1 MQQIPKSFFLFFALL
16 MCGGYIFTF
25 TLHDEISAEISEVP
39 DEMNPSKEED
49 FQTLEIQTLE
59 RENKAFRLPGVKNQT
74 WGFVLI
80 ESPISGLG
88 DRFRAVVLG
97 YHLAKLLN
105 RSFKIDGLRMWKS
118 EDEYL
123 DTNVVN
129 WRMTESEKLWMK
141 SEDRTREIF
150 MEINWKPPLEYD
162 KIDFERLRD
171 VEIIVIVTNIVRM
184 NLVAANPILK
194 TSPHYEDFNEL
205 HQKGVLYSQ
214 ALSNLFKPG
223 KRVLPHLEKIQR
235 EHWPTIDTFR
245 IGVHLRSG
253 DNPTL
258 ISNSR
263 KRAHFDDDSMQCLVM
278 TAISIWKEKMK
289 SSEYKHVTFFV
300 TADQIDYEEDFI
312 QRIKSHG
319 YKIFSNKNLGDAR
332 HISSKS
338 ADQLRTFVD
347 WWTMVNLHT
356 IIMSTNSGFSESAS
370 KFFCLPAYLS
380 VRGGPCENRFRP
392 FIEHGYCQKHFDQ
405 TFLSY
410 ARKTEMPDKT

>member
-1 MQQIPKSFFLFFALL
+1 MSV
-16 MCGGYIFTF
+16 GYIFTF
-25 TLHDEISAEISEVP
+25 TLHDEISEISEIT
-39 DEMNPSKEED
+39 DEMNPSTEED

-105 RSFKIDGLRMWKS
+105 RSLKIDGLRMWKS

-141 SEDRTREIF
+141 SENRTREIF
-150 MEINWKPPLEYD
+150 KEIGFFSLAYEKV
-162 KIDFERLRD
+162 DFERLRD
-171 VEIIVIVTNIVRM
+171 VEIIVIITNMLRLD
-184 NLVAANPILK
+184 LVAANPTLK
-194 TSPHYEDFNEL
+194 TSPHYEHFEEL

-235 EHWPTIDTFR
+235 EHWPTSDTFR
-245 IGVHLRSG
+245 IGIHLRSG

-258 ISNSR
+258 LSR
-263 KRAHFDDDSMQCLVM
+263 KRGARFDNDSMECLETKM
-278 TAISIWKEKMK
+278 ISVWEEKKK

-300 TADQIDYEEDFI
+300 TADQMDYEEDFI
-312 QRIKSHG
+312 QRIESHG
-319 YKIFSNKNLGDAR
+319 YKIFSNRNLGDAK
-332 HISSKS
+332 HIAKS
-338 ADQLRTFVD
+338 LFDPIRTYVD

-356 IIMSTNSGFSESAS
+356 IIMPSTSGFSESAS
-370 KFFCLPAYLS
+370 KFSCLPSHIQARS
-380 VRGGPCENRFRP
+380 GSCENRFLDLVETG
-392 FIEHGYCQKHFDQ
+392 FCQRRFDE
-405 TFLSY
+405 TYLSSP
-410 ARKTEMPDKT
+410 TMPRGFDFNLTSPKI